1 MGPGK
6 YNGSKFVFSELFSN
20 TNGKTSG
27 SGFAGVMLFM
37 VGGISFFA
45 AMVGYFMQIPNT
57 LEVMGKIVII
67 LSLSAALLGVRK
79 FVGTPTSITTG
90 ENTDNSNH
98 DNDHHDIDPIL
109 ESKKP

>member
-6 YNGSKFVFSELFSN
+6 YDGSKFVFSETFSN
-20 TNGKTSG
+20 SNGKSSG

-37 VGGISFFA
+37 IGGVSFLA

-79 FVGTPTSITTG
+79 FMGTPTSVTTG
-90 ENTDNSNH
+90 ESTDNDDNH
-98 DNDHHDIDPIL
+98 DNNHDNGPIL
-109 ESKKP
+109 ESKK